1 MNQKSLL
8 LKSLFLLSLTSLT
21 TSLQVLLHEH
31 LCKWLLTVLT
41 NYYFHLLFLL
51 AINLTLLLIILFYC
65 LNGRP
70 KPLRS
75 SLPVIRCL
83 LKDLSLV
90 PSLLFLLYLL
100 IF

>member
-1 MNQKSLL
+1 MNQNSLL
-8 LKSLFLLSLTSLT
+8 LESLLLLSLKSLT

-41 NYYFHLLFLL
+41 NYYLHLLLLL
-51 AINLTLLLIILFYC
+51 AIDLTLLLVILFYC
-65 LNGRP
+65 LNGCP

-75 SLPVIRCL
+75 SLPVIRRL
-83 LKDLSLV
+83 LKALSLV
-90 PSLLFLLYLL
+90 PSLLFLLYFL